1 MANNLRGLAV
11 DSRLVELLCLAIAVK
26 IRGLEAGQ
34 AVLVL
39 LRLSAVMT
47 RRGEDAGG
55 GAQRA

>member
-11 DSRLVELLCLAIAVK
+11 DSRLVELLCLVIAVK

-34 AVLVL
+34 AVPAL

-47 RRGEDAGG
+47 GRGEDAGG